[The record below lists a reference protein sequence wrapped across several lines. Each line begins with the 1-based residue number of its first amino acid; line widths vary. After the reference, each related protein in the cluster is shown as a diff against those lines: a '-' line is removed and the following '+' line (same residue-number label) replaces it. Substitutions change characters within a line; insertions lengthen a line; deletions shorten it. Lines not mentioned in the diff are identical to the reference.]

1 MTFYPVIPVKRVF
14 SSETSHDKS
23 WDLWWSS
30 LFTKLNK
37 VKCWGRLLSP
47 RSWLVYFGCLLIW
60 IWEELCGTGM
70 SEVQSGRNK
79 RRHIHLLL
87 LLLPED
93 FSIIFLLSTFAWESW
108 LWLSFHEIKHYI
120 WCLFQNSDFDTASSC
135 DLGLER
141 CLAVCS
147 FLLLSDR
154 GTADLCQT
162 MWVKKKKKQLL
173 AVVSVYLRP

>member
-1 MTFYPVIPVKRVF
+1 MTFYPVILAKTDF
-14 SSETSHDKS
+14 SSQTLLDKS
-23 WDLWWSS
+23 WDLCYSS

-60 IWEELCGTGM
+60 IWEESGGTGT

-93 FSIIFLLSTFAWESW
+93 FSIIFPLSTFAWESW
-108 LWLSFHEIKHYI
+108 LWLSFHEIKPYI
-120 WCLFQNSDFDTASSC
+120 WCQFQNSDFHTASLC
-135 DLGLER
+135 DLGLEKS
-141 CLAVCS
+141 LALCS
-147 FLLLSDR
+147 FFV
-154 GTADLCQT
+154 AQ
-162 MWVKKKKKQLL
+162 W
-173 AVVSVYLRP
+173 